1 VRWRKLHVARAG
13 CLTAI
18 EQTSF
23 YHAQKLQEKAR
34 MVLESLSQFSLPTIA
49 DERPFEGAIVLTRD
63 CDTTGKRAHGRRGDV
78 VLRTSVRKDA
88 NAEAIALAGLAVA
101 MMGNANSNPVR
112 APRRSGHTYS
122 L

>member
-1 VRWRKLHVARAG
+1 MQRTTLLHPAPRAQTVRWRKLHVARAG

-34 MVLESLSQFSLPTIA
+34 MVLERWSQFSLPTIA

-63 CDTTGKRAHGRRGDV
+63 CDKHAQKAGV
-78 VLRTSVRKDA
+78 VTWCGGHMFARTR
-88 NAEAIALAGLAVA
+88 
-101 MMGNANSNPVR
+101 MQ
-112 APRRSGHTYS
+112 RRSHS
-122 L
+122 QDLRWR